1 MATTFKFVQGDTG
14 PQIKVSLTEE
24 DTTQPVD
31 LTGGTVTLHF
41 RAAGEDT
48 VLFSRPLYVS
58 PDDAANGI
66 AILQWA
72 TNDLNQEAG
81 AYEGEIEVVRSSGL
95 RETLFDK
102 LKFKIR
108 EDFA

>member
-1 MATTFKFVQGDTG
+1 MATTFKYVQGDTG

-24 DTTQPVD
+24 DSGGAVD

-41 RAAGEDT
+41 RAAGDDD
-48 VLFSRPLYVS
+48 VLFSRAFFVN
-58 PDDAANGI
+58 PDTAADGV
-66 AILQWA
+66 AVLQWE
-72 TNDLNQEAG
+72 TTDLEQEAG

>member
-1 MATTFKFVQGDTG
+1 MATSFKYVQGDTG
-14 PQIKVSLTEE
+14 PQIRVTLTEE
-24 DTTQPVD
+24 DTGNAVD

-41 RAAGEDT
+41 RAAGEAQ
-48 VLFSRPLYVS
+48 VLFSRQFFINPQT
-58 PDDAANGI
+58 AQNGE
-66 AILQWA
+66 AVLQWEP
-72 TNDLNQEAG
+72 TDLNQEAG
-81 AYEGEIEVVRSSGL
+81 AYEGEIEVFRASGL

>member
-1 MATTFKFVQGDTG
+1 MATSFKYVQGDTG
-14 PQIKVSLTEE
+14 PQIRVTLTEE
-24 DTTQPVD
+24 DTGNAVD
-31 LTGGTVTLHF
+31 LTGATVTLHF

-48 VLFSRPLYVS
+48 VLFSRGFYVN
-58 PDDAANGI
+58 PDTAEDGVAV
-66 AILQWA
+66 LQWE
-72 TNDLNQEAG
+72 TDDLNQEAG
-81 AYEGEIEVVRSSGL
+81 AYEGEIEVVRNSGL